1 MNFIPSSLH
10 NPNPST
16 PPFANLCNDNLMC
29 TSTQQK
35 NNGEYDWILEEQN
48 NDSDWKGHLVTKTP
62 ILYAHANGN
71 IIMP

>member
-1 MNFIPSSLH
+1 
-10 NPNPST
+10 
-16 PPFANLCNDNLMC
+16 MC